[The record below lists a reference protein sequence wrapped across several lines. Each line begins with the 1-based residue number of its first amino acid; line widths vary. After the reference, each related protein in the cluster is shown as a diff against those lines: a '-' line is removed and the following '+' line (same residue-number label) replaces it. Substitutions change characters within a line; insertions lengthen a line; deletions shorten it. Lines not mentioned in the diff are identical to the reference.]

1 VVINTATDA
10 KPVRSY
16 AGPLALA
23 ISCFLIWGL
32 AYGLLDVLNKHFQ
45 DTLHVTKAGSSW
57 LQIAYFGAY
66 LVWSIPAGLV
76 LQARGFKFG
85 IVAGLV
91 ITASG
96 AFLFVPSAQ
105 QSSFPYFV
113 FSMFVLA
120 SGLCVL
126 ETAADTYVSVLGDPE
141 GATKRLNLAQ
151 SFNALGVFCGP
162 IIGASLFFNDRVAQA
177 LGGAQ
182 QSVQATYLTIG
193 VVVLVFAIF
202 VARSW
207 LPEVQSG
214 GHDSDAAGVS
224 AKPLLAHRHFVLGFI
239 TQFVYIGA
247 QVGVYAFFLNQAT
260 ETWHGMSTQSAA
272 FLFSLGVLAYLVGRF
287 VTTALIVR
295 FAPRRI
301 LAIYGLAC
309 VFFCVLAAAGIDKVS
324 VLALLPVFFLIGTM
338 FPTIFTL
345 GIAELGPHTK
355 RASSIM
361 VMAIG
366 GGLLLPYPM
375 GLIGDHYGMPAAFLL
390 PAAGFLLV
398 AWYGWRGARVC

>member
-1 VVINTATDA
+1 MAAGA
-10 KPVRSY
+10 KPARSY
-16 AGPLALA
+16 RGPLALA

-45 DTLHVTKAGSSW
+45 DTLHVSKAGSSW

-66 LVWSIPAGLV
+66 LVWSIPAGYV

-85 IVAGLV
+85 IVAGLT
-91 ITASG
+91 ITAAG

-105 QSSFPYFV
+105 LSSFSYFV
-113 FSMFVLA
+113 LSMFVLA

-126 ETAADTYVSVLGDPE
+126 ETAADTYVSVLGDPDD
-141 GATKRLNLAQ
+141 APKRLNLAQ

-162 IIGASLFFNDRVAQA
+162 IIGGSLFFNDAVART

-182 QSVQATYLTIG
+182 QSVQVTYLAIG
-193 VVVLVFAIF
+193 IAVLAFAVF

-207 LPEVQSG
+207 LPEIRSESHTV
-214 GHDSDAAGVS
+214 DAAGGP
-224 AKPLLAHRHFVLGFI
+224 AKPLLAHRHFVFGFI

-260 ETWHGMSTQSAA
+260 ETWHGMTTQSAA
-272 FLFSLGVLAYLVGRF
+272 FLFSLGVLAYLIGRF
-287 VTTALIVR
+287 VTTVLILK
-295 FAPRRI
+295 FPPRVI
-301 LAIYGLAC
+301 LTIYGLAS
-309 VFFCVLAAAGIDKVS
+309 VAFCLLAALGIDKIS
-324 VLALLPVFFLIGTM
+324 ALALIPVFFFMGTM

-345 GIAELGPHTK
+345 GIAELGPNTK

-375 GLIGDHYGMPAAFLL
+375 GLIGDHYGMPMAFLL

-398 AWYGWRGARVC
+398 AWYGWRGSRIR